1 MFCSRHW
8 NHRDFVNNGIK
19 HRCQLSHGHAKGH
32 TICDFLKNR
41 FSGHSTFVLSTIA
54 LYERQVEKYIT
65 VVAVRFEF
73 FIRE

>member
-1 MFCSRHW
+1 M
-8 NHRDFVNNGIK
+8 
-19 HRCQLSHGHAKGH
+19 
-32 TICDFLKNR
+32 ICDFLKNR